1 MEVLKSKL
9 VYTLLVIFALLLCA
23 CDEVYIHSDLKT
35 PIFYF
40 NADVEAGAPVSV
52 TTHVT
57 QPRYSNDI
65 IEPDSAATWRLI
77 VNDREC
83 DTTYIVA
90 PGDRV
95 RIEGTSPKY
104 GTAWSEV
111 TVPAECPD
119 LKMEWTARNVK
130 AAKHIDYRDRE
141 TYTMEFDLYITLKV
155 TDHSPA
161 ADYYQLANR
170 QYVNIPGRGIIYPTI
185 EEQLYSGSY
194 RLLEGAFDTCNDPI
208 FSEDNSLLSSM
219 FGQLDQFDGVFFT
232 DNSFSGSS
240 YTLNFAFSSVAV
252 MVYKPAYLEEREIGF
267 EVDVEHISESTY
279 KWANYLAKS
288 SGIMGNISGAGLA
301 PPLVSYS
308 NVSCGAGV
316 TRART
321 PNRLHI
327 PLSAFILE
335 YISKIDK

>member
-9 VYTLLVIFALLLCA
+9 AVIFPLLLILCA
-23 CDEVYIHSDLKT
+23 CDEVYIPSDLSK
-35 PIFYF
+35 PLFYF
-40 NADVEAGAPVSV
+40 NADVEAGAPVRV

-57 QPRYSNDI
+57 QPRYSNGVN
-65 IEPDSAATWRLI
+65 EPDSAATWRLI

-83 DTTYIVA
+83 DTTYLPA

-95 RIEGTSPKY
+95 RIEGASPKY
-104 GTAWSEV
+104 GSAWSEV
-111 TVPAECPD
+111 IVPDECPD
-119 LKMEWTARNVK
+119 LSIEWTARNVK
-130 AAKHIDYRDRE
+130 ASKHIDYSRGE
-141 TYTMEFDLYITLKV
+141 TYTMQFDLYVSLKV
-155 TDHSPA
+155 SDASAA
-161 ADYYQLANR
+161 ADYYQLVGR

-185 EEQLYSGSY
+185 EQQLYSGSY

-219 FGQLDQFDGVFFT
+219 FGQLDEFDGIFFT
-232 DNSFSGSS
+232 DNSFSRSS
-240 YTLNFAFSSVAV
+240 YTLNFAYSSVAA
-252 MVYKPAYLEEREIGF
+252 MIYKPAYLEEREIGL
-267 EVDVEHISESTY
+267 EVDVQHISESTY

-288 SGIMGNISGAGLA
+288 SGVMGNISGAGLA

-321 PNRLHI
+321 HNRLYI

-335 YISKIDK
+335 QIHKLDK